1 MEEEIINKLK
11 AKELSDS
18 SIKLYLSILK
28 NLNDKREIK
37 DFKFLSNPKKIL
49 DKIKDYK
56 ITTQRNVIIAIVSVL
71 KNLGNDLYKSYY
83 DLMINMN
90 KKIEDEAKENK
101 KSDTQKENWIKWDE
115 VKAKFDELKSKNK
128 MPKNISE
135 SQYDNLLDTVI
146 LGLYVLLPP
155 RRNKDYLQMK
165 VSKDGK
171 GLDDKY
177 NWLDMKKNQFIFN
190 NYKTEKTYGQ
200 QIIDVPA
207 ELMDILKKYN
217 KYRKDDDAN
226 LKSDSSDF
234 LPQKRDSKRVSSS
247 DGYLLV
253 KFNGDR
259 LVSDNSL
266 TRRLNKI
273 FGKNISS
280 SMLRHIYLSDK
291 YKDVKEQMKDDA
303 IKMSHSVSQQKDY
316 IKK

>member
-1 MEEEIINKLK
+1 MEAEIMQKLK
-11 AKELSDS
+11 DKGLSEN

-37 DFKFLSNPKKIL
+37 DFKYLENPKKIL
-49 DKIKDYK
+49 DKIKGYK

-71 KNLGNDLYKSYY
+71 KNLGNDLYKKYY
-83 DLMINMN
+83 DLMIDMN
-90 KKIEDEAKENK
+90 KKIEDSAKENK
-101 KSDTQKENWIKWDE
+101 KTETQDKNWISWKDVE
-115 VKAKFDELKSKNK
+115 AKFEELKGKNRY
-128 MPKNISE
+128 PKNISE
-135 SQYDNLLDTVI
+135 TQYDNLLDTVI
-146 LGLYVLLPP
+146 LGLYVLSPP

-177 NWLDMKKNQFIFN
+177 NWLNMKNKQFIFN

-207 ELMDILKKYN
+207 ELIDIIKKYL
-217 KYRKDDDAN
+217 KYK
-226 LKSDSSDF
+226 KEG
-234 LPQKRDSKRVSSS
+234 
-247 DGYLLV
+247 DGFLLV

-273 FGKNISS
+273 FGKKISS

-291 YKDVKEQMKDDA
+291 YKDVKDEMKDDA
-303 IKMSHSVSQQKDY
+303 NKMAHSVSQQKDY
-316 IKK
+316 IKRD

>member
-1 MEEEIINKLK
+1 MEAEIIQKLK
-11 AKELSDS
+11 EKKLSQN

-37 DFKFLSNPKKIL
+37 DFKFLDNPKKIL

-71 KNLGNDLYKSYY
+71 KNLGNDLYKKYY
-83 DLMINMN
+83 DIMLDLN
-90 KKIEDEAKENK
+90 KKIEDGAKENK
-101 KSDTQKENWIKWDE
+101 KTETQNKNWIKWDD
-115 VKAKFDELKSKNK
+115 VTAKFEELKNNNK

-135 SQYDNLLDTVI
+135 TQYDNLLDTVI
-146 LGLYVLLPP
+146 LGLFVLLAP

-165 VSKDGK
+165 VSNSGN

-177 NWLDMKKNQFIFN
+177 NWLDMKKKQFIFN

-200 QIIDVPA
+200 QIIDVPVG
-207 ELMDILKKYN
+207 LIDIIKKYL
-217 KYRKDDDAN
+217 KYK
-226 LKSDSSDF
+226 KEG
-234 LPQKRDSKRVSSS
+234 

-259 LVSDNSL
+259 LISDNSL

-291 YKDVKEQMKDDA
+291 YGKVQEEMKDDA
-303 IKMSHSVSQQKDY
+303 EMMAHSVSQQKEY
-316 IKK
+316 IKRG

>member
-1 MEEEIINKLK
+1 MEAEIIQKLK
-11 AKELSDS
+11 EKKLSQN

-28 NLNDKREIK
+28 NLNDKREIVNW
-37 DFKFLSNPKKIL
+37 KFLDNPKKIL

-71 KNLGNDLYKSYY
+71 KNLGNDLYKKYY
-83 DLMINMN
+83 DIMIDMN

-101 KSDTQKENWIKWDE
+101 KSDVQKKNWIKWDE
-115 VKAKFDELKSKNK
+115 VTAKFEELKNNNK

-135 SQYDNLLDTVI
+135 TQYDNLLDTVI
-146 LGLYVLLPP
+146 LGVFVLSPP
-155 RRNKDYLQMK
+155 RRNKDYLMMK

-177 NWLDMKKNQFIFN
+177 NWLDMKKKQFIFN
-190 NYKTEKTYGQ
+190 NYKTEKSYGQ
-200 QIIDVPA
+200 QIIDVPVG
-207 ELMDILKKYN
+207 LIDIIKKYL
-217 KYRKDDDAN
+217 KYK
-226 LKSDSSDF
+226 KEGE
-234 LPQKRDSKRVSSS
+234 
-247 DGYLLV
+247 GYLLV

-259 LVSDNSL
+259 LTSDNSL

-303 IKMSHSVSQQKDY
+303 EAMAHSVSQQKDY
-316 IKK
+316 IKRD